1 MTPDVLLFDLGG
13 VLMDFTGP
21 RDIGPLL
28 REPLTAA
35 EIEQRWGACPHL
47 AAFHRGEYD
56 RVTFATRFMD
66 AWGVQVESDRFLQE
80 FASWSRLLPGAEMLL
95 AELRP
100 RYRLAALSN
109 ANELCW
115 ERQTD
120 VIGITGWFE
129 LAMSSHQLGVQKPDR
144 AIYEAA
150 LDRLKVQPNAVVFLD
165 DVEAYVQAARDV
177 GMRSFCVTGVQGAR
191 ECLVREHLL

>member
-1 MTPDVLLFDLGG
+1 MTPEVLLFDLGG
-13 VLMDFTGP
+13 VLMEFTGL

-28 REPLTAA
+28 RERLTSV
-35 EIEQRWGACPHL
+35 EIEQRWEACPHL
-47 AAFHRGEYD
+47 LALERGEYD
-56 RVTFATRFMD
+56 RVTFATRFMA
-66 AWGVQVESDRFLQE
+66 AWGVQIESDRFLQE
-80 FASWSRLLPGAEMLL
+80 FASWSRLLPGAEILL

-109 ANELCW
+109 ANEICW

-129 LAMSSHQLGVQKPDR
+129 VAMASYQLGVQKPDR

-150 LDRLKVQPNAVVFLD
+150 LERLNVPANAVVFLD
-165 DVEAYVQAARDV
+165 DGGPTCKPQETSACARFV
-177 GMRSFCVTGVQGAR
+177 
-191 ECLVREHLL
+191 